1 MIGLGN
7 PGAPVVQV
15 PDHDFMQMLA
25 NVGGNTDP
33 TQLQGAYY
41 FAPSVA
47 ELGDV
52 FEAVA
57 EDILVRLTQ

>member
-7 PGAPVVQV
+7 PGAPEIEV
-15 PDHDFMQMLA
+15 PDHDFMKLLA
-25 NVGGNTDP
+25 NVDGDTDP
-33 TQLQGAYY
+33 DQLQGAYY
-41 FAPSVA
+41 FAPSAA

-52 FEAVA
+52 FESVA